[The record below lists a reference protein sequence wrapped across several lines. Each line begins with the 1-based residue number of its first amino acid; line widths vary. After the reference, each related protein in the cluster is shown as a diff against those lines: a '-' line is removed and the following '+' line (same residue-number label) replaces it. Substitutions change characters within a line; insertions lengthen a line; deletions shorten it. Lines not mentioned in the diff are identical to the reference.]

1 MGQDL
6 FCCSFI
12 VVPLY
17 SVVQLVSSK
26 TGRALGKD
34 FLDVSAQLCVLCVCV
49 CVLFGMS
56 FIPFAPFIL
65 WLSIFQR
72 ERERERELKNFRT
85 QLALDPLG
93 PNSK

>member
-17 SVVQLVSSK
+17 SVVQLVNSK
-26 TGRALGKD
+26 TGLREG
-34 FLDVSAQLCVLCVCV
+34 FSGCFCTTLCVVCLRVCVCV

-56 FIPFAPFIL
+56 FIPFASFIL

-72 ERERERELKNFRT
+72 ERERENSRILELN
-85 QLALDPLG
+85 
-93 PNSK
+93 

>member
-17 SVVQLVSSK
+17 SVVQLVNSK

-34 FLDVSAQLCVLCVCV
+34 FLDVSAQLCVLCVCVCV

-72 ERERERELKNFRT
+72 ERERTEEF
-85 QLALDPLG
+85 
-93 PNSK
+93 